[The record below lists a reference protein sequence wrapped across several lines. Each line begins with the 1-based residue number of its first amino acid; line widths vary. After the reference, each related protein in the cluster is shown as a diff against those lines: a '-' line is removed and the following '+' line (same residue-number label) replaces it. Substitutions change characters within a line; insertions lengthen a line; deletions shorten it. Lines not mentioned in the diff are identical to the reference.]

1 MIKFIVS
8 RLGGTHVIVMYVEN
22 NVSMNEFK
30 KMIASS
36 FGMNVED
43 INKLYERD
51 QKDNELMEILDKFFA
66 YVENEAR
73 LEFSTLTTA

>member
-1 MIKFIVS
+1 
-8 RLGGTHVIVMYVEN
+8 MYVEN
-22 NVSMNEFK
+22 NVSMNDFK

-51 QKDNELMEILDKFFA
+51 QKDNELMEILDRYFS
-66 YVENEAR
+66 YVESGAR